1 MANFYGQAR
10 SNYFMV
16 KNNEEFVA
24 EMEKYPVKVIT
35 KETDGVTLYGVM
47 DDDDDG
53 GGDMFSVWDEDEDGA
68 DELDWSEVFTR
79 HLADGWVAV
88 IVSSGAEKYR
98 YISGHAVA
106 YNNKGEET
114 HLDLSDI
121 YTLAGQLGDKITMA
135 EY

>member
-16 KNNEEFVA
+16 KNSEEFLA
-24 EMEKYPVKVIT
+24 EMQKYPVNVIT
-35 KETDGVTLYGVM
+35 KETDGVTLYGVL
-47 DDDDDG
+47 DADADG
-53 GGDMFSVWDEDEDGA
+53 GGDMFSFWDGDEGA
-68 DELDWSEVFTR
+68 DDLDWSEVFTR